1 MQLSDLPTRFAYAF
15 AYAASAGFKRT
26 IPEAHVTPSGTDA
39 PASLYDGF
47 QQLNFSAVGAG
58 GIPPSGQ
65 DFNGIL
71 NQITAAI
78 RWMQGGGQAVY
89 NSTWST
95 KAGGYPKG
103 SILLSSDGTKQWIS
117 TADNN
122 TTDPDGGSPANW
134 RLLSR
139 DPQTNANYFYHPN
152 GALEQWGKTLL
163 SSTGEPVVPTSLYI
177 AYSNALYDIQ
187 TTPLILSPS
196 TAADTWI
203 QIAESTVATTGFS
216 VQYQRGAG
224 ATNPNLDGYRW
235 RTIGY

>member
-15 AYAASAGFKRT
+15 AYMAAAGYTRV
-26 IPEAHVTPSGTDA
+26 IPETHQTPSGTDA
-39 PASLYDGF
+39 PANLYDGF

-71 NQITAAI
+71 NQVTAGM
-78 RWMQGGGQAVY
+78 RWLQGGGQAVY
-89 NSTWST
+89 NSTFAT
-95 KAGGYPKG
+95 KIGGYPKG
-103 SILLSSDGTKQWIS
+103 AILLSSDGTKQWIC

-122 TTDPDGGSPANW
+122 TSDPDAAGANW

-139 DPQTNANYFYHPN
+139 DPLTNANYFYHPN

-163 SSTGEPVVPTSLYI
+163 TSTGEPVVATSLYI
-177 AYSNALYDIQ
+177 AYSNAAYDIQ
-187 TTPLILSPS
+187 MTPLIYAPNVLC
-196 TAADTWI
+196 DTWVQVI
-203 QIAESTVATTGFS
+203 ESTVTASGFS
-216 VQYQRGAG
+216 AQYQHAQNGG
-224 ATNPNLDGYRW
+224 NPNLDGYRW